1 MLKLDTG
8 VEYIHK
14 TFQHTLGPR
23 GYFGEQE
30 RNEPKPSTEER
41 EIKI

>member
-14 TFQHTLGPR
+14 TLQHTLGPR

-41 EIKI
+41 EIKT